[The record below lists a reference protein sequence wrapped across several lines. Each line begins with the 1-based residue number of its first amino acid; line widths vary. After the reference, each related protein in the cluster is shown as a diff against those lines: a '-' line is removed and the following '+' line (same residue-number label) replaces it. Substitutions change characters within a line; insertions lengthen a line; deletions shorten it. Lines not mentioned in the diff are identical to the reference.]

1 MYIEHIALWT
11 DQLDTLVSFYE
22 TYFGAAAHPKYTNPK
37 THFESVFV
45 TFDSGARIEIMHK
58 PALGAR
64 PTGAQPLGYAHLAFS
79 VGSRE
84 GVDRLTQ
91 RLAADG
97 HPVIGWPRVTGDGY
111 YESLILDPE
120 GNLIEITV

>member
-1 MYIEHIALWT
+1 MHIEHIALWT

-22 TYFGAAAHPKYTNPK
+22 TYFGATAQPKYTNPK

-45 TFDSGARIEIMHK
+45 TFDSGARIEVMHK
-58 PALGAR
+58 PALGTR
-64 PTGAQPLGYAHLAFS
+64 PIGAPPLGYAHLAFS

-97 HPVIGWPRVTGDGY
+97 HPVIGQPRVTGDGY
-111 YESLILDPE
+111 YESLILDPD
-120 GNLIEITV
+120 GNPIEITV